1 MTFSQVIAS
10 KKFELEEQQSDIDV
24 DLHLTA
30 AILMFS
36 VIRADGET
44 DHLELAH
51 MVDILRSRYAL
62 SSDEISSLI
71 AAARNAS
78 IGDHG
83 LELLAQKLCHHWG
96 PKEREQLLNDF
107 WFLATAD
114 QEIRIDE
121 RLVIELIASNL
132 QLEADDITRARYQAE
147 QRLELNI
154 G

>member
-1 MTFSQVIAS
+1 MTFTKTLASQ
-10 KKFELEEQQSDIDV
+10 KTELNEQAPDT
-24 DLHLTA
+24 DLHLIA

-36 VIRADGET
+36 VIRADGDT

-51 MVDILRSRYAL
+51 MVNTLRSRYAL
-62 SSDEISSLI
+62 GSEEISALI
-71 AAARNAS
+71 ASARKAS
-78 IGDHG
+78 ISDHG
-83 LELLAQKLCHHWG
+83 LERLAQQLCHHWG
-96 PKEREQLLNDF
+96 EKERQQLLTDF

-114 QEIRIDE
+114 HEIRIDE
-121 RLVIELIASNL
+121 RLVIELIANNL

>member
-1 MTFSQVIAS
+1 MTFSRVLES
-10 KKFELEEQQSDIDV
+10 KKIELEEQQSEVDV

-30 AILMFS
+30 AILMFA
-36 VIRADGET
+36 VIKADGDT

-62 SSDEISSLI
+62 SSDEISSLVS
-71 AAARNAS
+71 AARNAS
-78 IGDHG
+78 VSDHG
-83 LELLAQKLCHHWG
+83 LELLAQKLCGQWSA
-96 PKEREQLLNDF
+96 KEREQLLNDF

-114 QEIRIDE
+114 REIRIDE
-121 RLVIELIASNL
+121 RLVIELIANNL
-132 QLEADDITRARYQAE
+132 ELQADDITRARYQAE

>member
-1 MTFSQVIAS
+1 MTFSQAIQS
-10 KKFELEEQQSDIDV
+10 KKFELEDQRSHNDV

-36 VIRADGET
+36 VIRADGDT

-62 SSDEISSLI
+62 SSEEISSLI
-71 AAARNAS
+71 ASARKAS
-78 IGDHG
+78 ISDHG

-96 PKEREQLLNDF
+96 PREREQLLNDF

-114 QEIRIDE
+114 REIRIDE
-121 RLVIELIASNL
+121 RLVIELIANNL

>member
-1 MTFSQVIAS
+1 MTFSQAIAN
-10 KKFELEEQQSDIDV
+10 KKFELEDQHSNIDV
-24 DLHLTA
+24 DLQLTA

-36 VIRADGET
+36 VITSDGDT

-62 SSDEISSLI
+62 SSEEISSLV
-71 AAARNAS
+71 ASARQAS
-78 IGDHG
+78 ISDHG
-83 LELLAQKLCHHWG
+83 LELLAQKLCHHWS

-114 QEIRIDE
+114 REIRIDE
-121 RLVIELIASNL
+121 RLVIELIANNL

>member
-1 MTFSQVIAS
+1 MTFTQAIER
-10 KKFELEEQQSDIDV
+10 KKYELEEQQSSTDV
-24 DLHLTA
+24 DLHLIA

-36 VIRADGET
+36 VIRADGDT

-51 MVDILRSRYAL
+51 MVDIFRSRYAL

-71 AAARNAS
+71 TSAREATIS
-78 IGDHG
+78 DHG
-83 LELLAQKLCHHWG
+83 LEMLAQKLCNHWG
-96 PKEREQLLNDF
+96 TKEREQLLNDF

-114 QEIRIDE
+114 HEIRIDE
-121 RLVIELIASNL
+121 RLMIELIANNL

>member
-1 MTFSQVIAS
+1 MTFSQAIAN
-10 KKFELEEQQSDIDV
+10 KKFELEDQHSKIDV
-24 DLHLTA
+24 DLQLTA

-36 VIRADGET
+36 VITSDGDT

-62 SSDEISSLI
+62 SSEEISSLV
-71 AAARNAS
+71 ASAREAS
-78 IGDHG
+78 ISDHG
-83 LELLAQKLCHHWG
+83 LELLAQKLCQHWS

-114 QEIRIDE
+114 REIRIDE
-121 RLVIELIASNL
+121 RLVIELIANNL